1 MLTASRKYQFMETQM
16 QRKAASLT
24 DKIPDIEK
32 TLDTVRFLKTRTVR
46 CSLGMIRVATRIPSG
61 VGTCA

>member
-1 MLTASRKYQFMETQM
+1 M
-16 QRKAASLT
+16 QRKALGLK

-46 CSLGMIRVATRIPSG
+46 SIADARMARDVAVVSRG
-61 VGTCA
+61 

>member
-1 MLTASRKYQFMETQM
+1 M
-16 QRKAASLT
+16 QRKALGLK

-46 CSLGMIRVATRIPSG
+46 LIADARMARYVAVASRG
-61 VGTCA
+61 